1 MNTKY
6 VGETFGV
13 TLSAVGTATQTDPL
27 LQNISLILT
36 IVGAVI
42 AIVSSLINIYQ
53 KVKKNDKITS
63 EDIKQVL
70 DTTDKQIKDIK
81 DALPKKENKDGQN
94 QNP

>member
-1 MNTKY
+1 MNNKY
-6 VGETFGV
+6 IGETLGV
-13 TLSAVGTATQTDPL
+13 TMSAVGTATQTDPL

>member
-6 VGETFGV
+6 AGETLGV
-13 TLSAVGTATQTDPL
+13 TMSAIGTATQTDPL

>member
-6 VGETFGV
+6 LGETVGV
-13 TLSAVGTATQTDPL
+13 TLSAVGTATQTEPL

-53 KVKKNDKITS
+53 KVRKNGKITT
-63 EDIKQVL
+63 EDIKEVI

-81 DALPKKENKDGQN
+81 DALPKKENKDAGED
-94 QNP
+94 